1 MKSASSKLLLTPA
14 IFEGCDV
21 VVYTKEVVIFF
32 NLPSMSNRKKNA
44 AEEKTET
51 EYFSWSDA

>member
-14 IFEGCDV
+14 IFERCDV
-21 VVYTKEVVIFF
+21 VVYAKEVNIFF
-32 NLPSMSNRKKNA
+32 NLTSMSSRKKNA
-44 AEEKTET
+44 AEEKNKT